1 MTDQNENIVDSQE
14 NNNPDNINNQSATPE
29 NSVSSTI
36 QYINV
41 LKNKNIMII
50 TKEFEQTIPE
60 ILTFLKNDSNLAKD
74 KLIILNY
81 LESLFTTI
89 DINSE
94 IIFRKES
101 ISKENLYEIIIYE
114 YVLYTNESNSENDE
128 KEYKKQLLH
137 IFNILLAQVTI
148 DRECYH
154 YILSF
159 LLRYFNH
166 KNHNL
171 IVEKNEKQFDL
182 NAEHLSRILDLMQSF
197 YQYFDDNKVSLNY
210 FFFTGDEET
219 FITIPNKNCIKEN
232 KKILNLED
240 NLNILMFLKVFDS
253 DQIKLAY
260 PNSSFNIL
268 ELRFN
273 EKNKDKDVFIGLDNN
288 NYLITNYYPEP
299 IAKLRQFDTNCQ
311 MIKLKKR
318 KK

>member
-1 MTDQNENIVDSQE
+1 MSDQNENINSQE
-14 NNNPDNINNQSATPE
+14 NNTPDNINNQTDTAKDSAC
-29 NSVSSTI
+29 SII
-36 QYINV
+36 QYINA
-41 LKNKNIMII
+41 LKDKNIMII
-50 TKEFEQTIPE
+50 TKEFDQTIPE

-81 LESLFTTI
+81 LESLFTNI
-89 DINSE
+89 SINSE
-94 IIFRKES
+94 IFLRKVS
-101 ISKENLYEIIIYE
+101 ISKENLYEIIICE
-114 YVLYTNESNSENDE
+114 YILYTNKSNSENDE
-128 KEYKKQLLH
+128 KEYKNELLN
-137 IFNILLAQVTI
+137 IFDILLSQVTI

-171 IVEKNEKQFDL
+171 IVEENEKQFDL
-182 NAEHLSRILDLMQSF
+182 NAEHLSRILHLLERF
-197 YQYFDDNKVSLNY
+197 YQYFDDNRVSLNY

-219 FITIPNKNCIKEN
+219 FITIPNKNSIKDN

-240 NLNILMFLKVFDS
+240 NLSILMFFKVFDS
-253 DQIKLAY
+253 DQVKMAF

-273 EKNKDKDVFIGLDNN
+273 EKNKDKDVFIGFNN
-288 NYLITNYYPEP
+288 NNFLITNYNPAP
-299 IAKLRQFDTNCQ
+299 LAKLRQYETNCL